1 MGIPDVRVRWGIL
14 LTVLLI
20 GWTVAPAQAQWMATP
35 YLGVNFAGDVEK
47 RKGGPGGSIG
57 YFADLLGFEFDF
69 QLFKHFFK
77 DADVADLVPNGVDL
91 DTDATSFMG
100 NVVTPIR
107 IPGATNVRPYGTA
120 GIGVIRAVFD
130 TSYDLADTDQNDL
143 GFNVGGGS
151 LFSLNERVGLR
162 GEVRYMRR
170 WSTKTSTKA
179 VSSGTTASGERQSV
193 SRSHSVISEW
203 AATDIPVNNAHAGV
217 FHQLEHVICD
227 RARPGDP
234 SAPPVGTSR

>member
-91 DTDATSFMG
+91 DTDANTWRNELASVRHANLPALEAVLSDIAG
-100 NVVTPIR
+100 QRPN
-107 IPGATNVRPYGTA
+107 ATYCLR
-120 GIGVIRAVFD
+120 
-130 TSYDLADTDQNDL
+130 DLT
-143 GFNVGGGS
+143 
-151 LFSLNERVGLR
+151 
-162 GEVRYMRR
+162 
-170 WSTKTSTKA
+170 
-179 VSSGTTASGERQSV
+179 
-193 SRSHSVISEW
+193 
-203 AATDIPVNNAHAGV
+203 
-217 FHQLEHVICD
+217 
-227 RARPGDP
+227 
-234 SAPPVGTSR
+234 